1 MDNTHG
7 ECASIHGCYS
17 EPLQLGRC
25 LNYSALHAVSRSFTR
40 TCRPPVES
48 DKCSDE
54 ARIHSEV
61 WDIITMLAVRGN
73 HIGPQTMV
81 LYVTDYRLPFYAAW
95 EL

>member
-1 MDNTHG
+1 
-7 ECASIHGCYS
+7 
-17 EPLQLGRC
+17 
-25 LNYSALHAVSRSFTR
+25 
-40 TCRPPVES
+40 
-48 DKCSDE
+48 
-54 ARIHSEV
+54 V